1 MGSYDFWFILSM
13 FLLIATL
20 VVKIFSVAS
29 LTNLKKELHLIEQR
43 RENRRKELHK
53 AKNQKNVLNA
63 NLSIMKKKKD
73 GLRNRLTVMENEMEK
88 IEKEEKKRE
97 ERYSPN
103 QVKR

>member
-29 LTNLKKELHLIEQR
+29 LTTLRKELQVVTHRKSNKL
-43 RENRRKELHK
+43 KELHK

-97 ERYSPN
+97 ERYAPN